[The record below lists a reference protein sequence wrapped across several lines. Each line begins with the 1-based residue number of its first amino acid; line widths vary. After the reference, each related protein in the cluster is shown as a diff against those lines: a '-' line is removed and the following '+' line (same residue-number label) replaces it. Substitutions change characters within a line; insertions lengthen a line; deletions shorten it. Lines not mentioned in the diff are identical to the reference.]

1 VTAIDLPTMW
11 EVMKW
16 PLAACLVLPPLL
28 TYLGMH
34 VVRRGVI
41 FVDLAMAQVASLGT
55 CLALLLGYSLHDR
68 ATFWIA
74 LTVSFAHAILLS
86 ATRNSEKYNVPQ
98 EAVVGVPFVFAAA
111 ASILLLS
118 KVAGGKDEVQNLL
131 VGDILNVTPRDVL
144 QRAGIFALLAIYYA
158 FFHKKFMLISFDPK
172 GSEAYHVRLWD
183 FLFYAPF
190 AIAIVNFVAVAGVLL
205 TFSYLIVPAVC
216 ASMLSEEFVPRL
228 LIGWGIAALASI
240 AGLVASWWLDLPTG
254 AAIVCALGILLAVV
268 GSAVVFRRNY
278 SDPPRRRLNSA
289 NSSVRQT

>member
-1 VTAIDLPTMW
+1 MSDIWQVI
-11 EVMKW
+11 KW
-16 PLAACLVLPPLL
+16 PLTACLILPPLL

-74 LTVSFAHAILLS
+74 LVVSFAHAILLS

-111 ASILLLS
+111 ASILCLS
-118 KVAGGKDEVQNLL
+118 KVAGGQDEVQNLL
-131 VGDILNVTPRDVL
+131 IGDILNVTPMDVW
-144 QRAGIFALLAIYYA
+144 QRTLVFALLAIFYT
-158 FFHKKFMLISFDPK
+158 FFHKRFMLISFDPN
-172 GSEAYHVRLWD
+172 GAQALHVRLWD

-190 AIAIVNFVAVAGVLL
+190 AIVIVNFVAVAGVLL

-216 ASMLSEEFVPRL
+216 ASMLVEKFYARL
-228 LIGWGIAALASI
+228 LIGWGISALASI
-240 AGLVASWWLDLPTG
+240 GGLVASCLFDLPTG

-268 GSAVVFRRNY
+268 GTAVVLRKH
-278 SDPPRRRLNSA
+278 L
-289 NSSVRQT
+289 SSGQNDKHEGAPLV

>member
-1 VTAIDLPTMW
+1 MSDIW
-11 EVMKW
+11 EVIKW
-16 PLAACLVLPPLL
+16 PLFACLILPPLL

-55 CLALLLGYSLHDR
+55 CLALFMGYSLHDR

-74 LTVSFAHAILLS
+74 LVVSFAHAVFLS

-111 ASILLLS
+111 ASILFLS
-118 KVAGGKDEVQNLL
+118 KVAGGQDEVQNLL
-131 VGDILNVTPRDVL
+131 VGDILNVTPADVG
-144 QRAGIFALLAIYYA
+144 QRAAVFAALAIFYA

-172 GSEAYHVRLWD
+172 GAQALHVRLWD

-190 AIAIVNFVAVAGVLL
+190 AIVIVNFVAVAGVLL

-216 ASMLSEEFVPRL
+216 ASMLAEKFYARL
-228 LIGWGIAALASI
+228 LIGWGISALASI
-240 AGLVASWWLDLPTG
+240 GGLVASCLFDLPTG

-268 GSAVVFRRNY
+268 GTAVVLRKHY
-278 SDPPRRRLNSA
+278 LD
-289 NSSVRQT
+289 

>member
-1 VTAIDLPTMW
+1 MSDIWVVI
-11 EVMKW
+11 KW
-16 PLAACLVLPPLL
+16 PLLACLILPPLL

-68 ATFWIA
+68 TTFWIA
-74 LTVSFAHAILLS
+74 LVVSFAHAILLS

-111 ASILLLS
+111 ASILCLS
-118 KVAGGKDEVQNLL
+118 KVAGGQDEVQNLL
-131 VGDILNVTPRDVL
+131 VGDILNVMPADVW
-144 QRAGIFALLAIYYA
+144 QRTVVFALLAIFYA
-158 FFHKKFMLISFDPK
+158 FFHKKFMLISFDPN
-172 GSEAYHVRLWD
+172 GAQALHVRLWD

-190 AIAIVNFVAVAGVLL
+190 AIVIVNFVAVAGVLL

-216 ASMLSEEFVPRL
+216 ASMLAEKFYARL
-228 LIGWGIAALASI
+228 LYGWGISALASI
-240 AGLVASWWLDLPTG
+240 GGLVASCLFDLPTG

-268 GSAVVFRRNY
+268 GTAVVLRKHLSSRQK
-278 SDPPRRRLNSA
+278 DKHEA
-289 NSSVRQT
+289 NPLG